1 VYSKVLRSE
10 GVKIVTAM
18 YEYTKWSK
26 KVPITSPNRI
36 ILLSSLFN
44 VYDEDLNC
52 TRNTVRNWMLI
63 VTILSTRKTWKR
75 GIFQTS
81 RLCLKQ
87 LTRTKSM
94 AKIYTPYMKFQINI
108 SQLPIRI
115 HTNLPACSGCLFSCF
130 FNSNPLRPW
139 NNPTPF
145 PNLQNDLKV
154 S

>member
-1 VYSKVLRSE
+1 MYSKVLRSE

-63 VTILSTRKTWKR
+63 VTILSTRKT
-75 GIFQTS
+75 
-81 RLCLKQ
+81 
-87 LTRTKSM
+87 
-94 AKIYTPYMKFQINI
+94 
-108 SQLPIRI
+108 
-115 HTNLPACSGCLFSCF
+115 
-130 FNSNPLRPW
+130 
-139 NNPTPF
+139 
-145 PNLQNDLKV
+145 
-154 S
+154 